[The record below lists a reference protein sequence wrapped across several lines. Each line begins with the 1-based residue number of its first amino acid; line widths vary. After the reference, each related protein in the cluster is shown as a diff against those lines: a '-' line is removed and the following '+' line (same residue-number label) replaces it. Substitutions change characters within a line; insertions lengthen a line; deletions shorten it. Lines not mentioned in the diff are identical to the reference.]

1 MKLWAVTGQEAPV
14 KYVVKCYK
22 KKGLLEHFPL
32 LPFGSFVPF
41 CYVTDNVSIFHL
53 LYFPAFCLYFA
64 FQS

>member
-14 KYVVKCYK
+14 KYVVKYYK
-22 KKGLLEHFPL
+22 KRFTGTFSTSTIL
-32 LPFGSFVPF
+32 PF